1 MSENVI
7 TIRITVRCHAVAHL
21 MQFFYCL
28 TFVNASQISA
38 QTQIHIRLFAAHC
51 FIECPF
57 FCFRLIALNRCR
69 IDQVNLFIFSTLHP
83 AEDSRRIQRILRLR
97 YQTVFNPSKS
107 SFNGILPFF
116 IRNIKE
122 ITEYLHMDCS
132 PVLAAQFT
140 LKLSSG
146 TL

>member
-1 MSENVI
+1 MSEYVI
-7 TIRITVRCHAVAHL
+7 TIRITVRCHAIAHL
-21 MQFFYCL
+21 MQFFYRL
-28 TFVNASQISA
+28 TFINASKISA

-51 FIECPF
+51 FIECSL

-69 IDQVNLFIFSTLHP
+69 IDQINLFIFPTLHP

-97 YQTVFNPSKS
+97 YQTVLNPSKS
-107 SFNGILPFF
+107 SFDSILPFF
-116 IRNIKE
+116 IRNIKK
-122 ITEYLHMDCS
+122 IAKYLHMDRS